1 MFHQQLFGDEAFYW
15 LESQYLAWSYSEL
28 PGWTA
33 WMIRLGTEIF
43 GDNYF
48 AVRIV
53 SYLGFLSIFRAVW
66 MINQQLSMPKTNQ
79 SVLLL
84 AMPIFVLL
92 AVMAL
97 PDIWLLFFVIW
108 IVVFFIKAINSD
120 KIFNWAILGLV
131 IAASIN
137 VHVRMWIWLFVS
149 GLAFLWIYRQQQ
161 KILKPLMLITLPI
174 ALLGFLPILWFN
186 FNHEFALFEFQLG
199 RRHPWQFQFQN
210 ISFVL
215 SQLLV
220 VTPLVLLLWFKNIFK
235 LHKLHKPQD
244 KPPIIKWILLTAI
257 LHWFLYVFLSLFADG
272 LRTTV
277 HWLLISYL
285 PVLAISYQS
294 MDSLLRKWA
303 VISGL
308 TISMGL
314 LLTINIYKTSGSN
327 IQARL
332 LDNST
337 GWHELSLAVARL
349 QEQQGVKHIIADYFM
364 TAAELAFEMG
374 NLNSIKVLPH
384 VKNIKHGRQ
393 KQLQIMGLLLE
404 KPATYKNK
412 ALLIVEDSTL
422 KLQSKGKYYAQ
433 LCEYFESIELLESL
447 HIENS
452 NKLFHIFKINNGSRC
467 EIPALFYVQQE
478 LKQENI
484 ELSGWVTLHNFGIK
498 KLYIKIGDKDIF
510 IANSQLENTGVK
522 NLLPEILDP
531 NYPRV
536 GFKATV
542 SVNEF
547 KENTYQIKAI
557 SNDNK
562 IYISQVYFL
571 E

>member
-15 LESQYLAWSYSEL
+15 LEGQYLAWSYSEL

-43 GDNYF
+43 GNNYF

-66 MINQQLSMPKTNQ
+66 VINHQLSMPKINQ
-79 SVLLL
+79 NVLLL

-108 IVVFFIKAINSD
+108 IVAFFIKAINSN
-120 KIFNWAILGLV
+120 KISAWVILGLV

-137 VHVRMWIWLFVS
+137 VHVRMWMWLFVS
-149 GLAFLWIYRQQQ
+149 GVAFLWIYRQQQ
-161 KILKPLMLITLPI
+161 QILKPLILITLPI

-186 FNHEFALFEFQLG
+186 FNHEFALFEFQFG
-199 RRHPWQFQFQN
+199 RRHPWQLQLQN

-220 VTPLVLLLWFKNIFK
+220 VTPLVFLLWFKNTLK
-235 LHKLHKPQD
+235 LQN

-294 MDSLLRKWA
+294 IDSLLRKWA

-308 TISMGL
+308 IISLGL
-314 LLTINIYKTSGSN
+314 LLTINIYKTSSSN

-337 GWHELSLAVARL
+337 GWHELSLTVTRL
-349 QEQQGVKHIIADYFM
+349 QKQQAAEFILADNFM

-374 NLNSIKVLPH
+374 NPSSIKVLPH
-384 VKNIKHGRQ
+384 AKNIKHGRQ

-404 KPATYKNK
+404 KPISYKNK

-422 KLQSKGKYYAQ
+422 KLQNKGKYYAQ
-433 LCEYFESIELLESL
+433 LCEYFDSMELLESL

-452 NKLFHIFKINNGSRC
+452 NKLFHIFKINDGNRC

-478 LKQENI
+478 LKQGNI
-484 ELSGWVTLHNFGIK
+484 ELSGWVTLHNSGIQQ
-498 KLYIKIGDKDIF
+498 LYVKIGDKEIF
-510 IANSQLENTGVK
+510 IADSQLENTGVK
-522 NLLPEILDP
+522 KLLPEILDP

-536 GFKATV
+536 GFKVTV
-542 SVNEF
+542 STNEF

-562 IYISQVYFL
+562 IYFSQVYYL